1 MVPWRFPVTDT
12 GIGIAPEDQA
22 RIVEDFRQV
31 GGDYAHK
38 KEGTGLGLTLVEKFV
53 ELHGGRICHRRT
65 YMKKIVGFIGLAFL
79 HLMVACSSMETR
91 QWQPTAVTDFKSVAG
106 KWEGLLT
113 LDDPRALHYDRAT
126 LIIDDTGVCEAT
138 VTRTRTTAQGGSVSY
153 GVIHVF
159 AEQGKLVLTNG
170 KLSTKFEKGGQTTV
184 QLYVDPASGERMLKA
199 DGKNSEGFT
208 YSADLK
214 RTGDSASAK

>member
-1 MVPWRFPVTDT
+1 
-12 GIGIAPEDQA
+12 
-22 RIVEDFRQV
+22 
-31 GGDYAHK
+31 
-38 KEGTGLGLTLVEKFV
+38 
-53 ELHGGRICHRRT
+53 
-65 YMKKIVGFIGLAFL
+65 MKKIVGFIGLAFL

-113 LDDPRALHYDRAT
+113 TNDPRTLHYDRAT
-126 LIIDDTGVCEAT
+126 VVIDNTGACESAI
-138 VTRTRTTAQGGSVSY
+138 TRTKTRVEGTSVSY
-153 GVIHVF
+153 DVIDVF
-159 AEQGKLVLTNG
+159 AEQGKLVLTDD
-170 KLSTKFEKGGQTTV
+170 KLSTKFEKGGQMTV

-199 DGKNSEGFT
+199 EGKNSHGFT